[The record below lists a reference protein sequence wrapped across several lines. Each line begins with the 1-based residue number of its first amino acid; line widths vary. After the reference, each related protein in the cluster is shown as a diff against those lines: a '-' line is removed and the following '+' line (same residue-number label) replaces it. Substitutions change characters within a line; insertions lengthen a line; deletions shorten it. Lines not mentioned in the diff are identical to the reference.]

1 MTVPSKE
8 APANSVPAAAVIRRG
23 LALFGITGRKAHVG
37 GLNQLGV
44 KSRSSTP
51 ELPSILSILSSREVS
66 GIPSVE
72 VKFVD
77 IRKNTSGEGGSLAR
91 Y

>member
-1 MTVPSKE
+1 M
-8 APANSVPAAAVIRRG
+8 RRR
-23 LALFGITGRKAHVG
+23 TNKSD
-37 GLNQLGV
+37 V
-44 KSRSSTP
+44 KSLGLTE
-51 ELPSILSILSSREVS
+51 ELHWILFVLSLGEDS

-77 IRKNTSGEGGSLAR
+77 IHKNTSGEGGFLAR